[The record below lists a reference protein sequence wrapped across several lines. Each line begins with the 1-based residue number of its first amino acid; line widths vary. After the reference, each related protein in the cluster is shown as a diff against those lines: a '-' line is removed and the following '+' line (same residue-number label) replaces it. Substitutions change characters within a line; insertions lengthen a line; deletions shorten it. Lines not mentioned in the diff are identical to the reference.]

1 MICNLLYCGAKS
13 LPRMT
18 GKVRPELTLPG
29 LPMRE
34 DEARSHHAVLEMG
47 VSGRSKLSRGKGGR
61 GGVDEGFE
69 PVGVDVLAEEEG
81 SVEVARMV
89 RTSGRRI
96 ARRMERMRDM
106 L

>member
-1 MICNLLYCGAKS
+1 
-13 LPRMT
+13 
-18 GKVRPELTLPG
+18 
-29 LPMRE
+29 MRE
-34 DEARSHHAVLEMG
+34 EEARSHHAVLEMG

-69 PVGVDVLAEEEG
+69 PVGVAEEEG